1 MADGTFIGFGM
12 QLLLPRKVFASLKT
26 NCMIKNYLLIT
37 LRSLAKNK
45 LFILINVF
53 GMGIAIACCVV
64 AYVNWD
70 FAAKWDSMHTN
81 AANIYRVQSYR
92 DFQGKTT
99 RYGMVP
105 NPLGNFIKQNIKEV
119 TKRVRYQS
127 TYTDIR
133 IGEEVFG
140 TRMVFVDSAFF
151 DLFTYKLKYGTFS
164 NFYDKSKVFLSD
176 EVALKY
182 FNDENVVG
190 KTITQIILGAD
201 GVRRPKE
208 FEVGGVFQ
216 QQPQNSSFRFDV
228 VSLYDN
234 FWDVNLDK
242 DNNDT
247 SWKRWNTLFLE
258 IPNALD
264 VPIVTQQ
271 LQQYIEPQNLAREDF
286 KIASYYL
293 ENFVGMMK
301 RNRANP
307 RVDNDWLRGGI
318 PDEAI
323 TLPAVM
329 AGLLMLLACFN
340 FTNTSISIASRRLK
354 EIGIRKVMGGLRRQ
368 LVFQFMSENLILC
381 VGGLVAGL
389 LIAEWLLPAY
399 DSLWPWLE
407 LKLSYTE
414 NIWFILFLF
423 GLLLITAL
431 IAGGY
436 PSFYVTSF
444 EPVSILKGKAKFG
457 GTNWFTRIL
466 LCCQFAI
473 SLLAIIM
480 SIAFYRNGTFQR
492 DYDLGFA
499 TSGAISVWVNNESG
513 FNTYRDALAS
523 NKDIELIAGT
533 RHHMG
538 NGWYND
544 PVKFESVEKE
554 VDIFDVGDDYFEAME
569 MTLISGRKFMKDS
582 ETDRK
587 ESVLVSEEFVRQ
599 FGWTDNP
606 IGKRLVWMD
615 TVQLFVIGVI
625 RDVYPA
631 ALWDPLSPVM
641 IRYASPSQ
649 YQQLVVKADPGKMAS
664 VNEFM
669 EKKWKEVFP
678 NTVYYGRLVDE
689 QLQETNDINKNIV
702 TMFGFLAVFATL
714 MTGIGMYS
722 LVSLNIVKKMK
733 EIGVRK
739 VLGASVLNIAGVIN
753 LEFIVNLCIAM
764 VLGGAGGFVMAN
776 GLMSSIWKYYLP
788 VGALS
793 FGLSALTLLAIA
805 LASVGYKTIST
816 AMLNPTK
823 TLRDE

>member
-1 MADGTFIGFGM
+1 
-12 QLLLPRKVFASLKT
+12 
-26 NCMIKNYLLIT
+26 MIKNYLLIT
-37 LRSLAKNK
+37 LRNLAKNK

-70 FAAKWDSMHTN
+70 FANKWDSGHVN
-81 AANIYRVQSYR
+81 ATKIYRVQFYR
-92 DFQGKTT
+92 DFQGNTT
-99 RYGMVP
+99 KYGMAP
-105 NPLGNFIKQNIKEV
+105 NPLGNFVKQNIKEV
-119 TKRVRYQS
+119 ANRVRYQS
-127 TYTDIR
+127 TYSDIR

-140 TRMVFVDSAFF
+140 TQMVFVDSAFF
-151 DLFTYKLKYGTFS
+151 DLFTYKLKYGSFT
-164 NFYDKSKVFLSD
+164 NFYDKSKVFISD
-176 EVALKY
+176 EVARRY

-190 KTITQIILGAD
+190 RTITQIILGSD

-208 FEVGGVFQ
+208 FEIGAVFQ
-216 QQPQNSSFRFDV
+216 QLPENSSFRFDIATIF
-228 VSLYDN
+228 DN

-242 DNNDT
+242 DNSET

-258 IPNALD
+258 IPDASD
-264 VPIVTQQ
+264 VAIVTQQ
-271 LQQYIEPQNLAREDF
+271 LQQYVEPQNLAREDF
-286 KIASYYL
+286 KITSYYL
-293 ENFVGMMK
+293 ENFEGMMK
-301 RNRANP
+301 RNRAEP
-307 RVDNDWLRGGI
+307 RVNNDWLRGGI
-318 PDEAI
+318 PDQAI

-368 LVFQFMSENLILC
+368 LVFQFMGENLILC
-381 VGGLVAGL
+381 VLGLAAGL
-389 LIAEWLLPAY
+389 LLAEWLVPAY

-414 NIWFILFLF
+414 NIGFILFLF
-423 GLLLITAL
+423 GLLLVTAL

-457 GTNWFTRIL
+457 GTNWFTRVL

-473 SLLAIIM
+473 SLLSIIM
-480 SIAFYRNGTFQR
+480 GVAFYRNGAFQR

-499 TSGAISVWVNNESG
+499 THGAISVWVNNEGG

-523 NKDIELIAGT
+523 NKDIQVIAGT
-533 RHHMG
+533 RHHLG

-544 PVKFESVEKE
+544 PVKFESIERE
-554 VDIFDVGDDYFEAME
+554 VDIFDIGDNYFEAMD
-569 MTLISGRKFMKDS
+569 MTLITGRKFIKDS

-587 ESVLVSEEFVRQ
+587 ESVLVSEELVRQ
-599 FGWTDNP
+599 FGWADNP

-615 TVQLFVIGVI
+615 TVQLFVVGVI
-625 RDVYPA
+625 KDVYPA
-631 ALWDPLSPVM
+631 ALWDPLNPVM
-641 IRYASPSQ
+641 IRYAAPAQ
-649 YQQLVVKADPGKMAS
+649 YQQLVVKADPAKISS

-678 NTVYYGRLVDE
+678 NTVYYGRMVEE

-702 TMFGFLAVFATL
+702 TMFGFLAIFATL

-753 LEFIVNLCIAM
+753 FEFIINLCIAT
-764 VLGGAGGFVMAN
+764 VIGGAAGYVMAD
-776 GLMSSIWKYYLP
+776 GLMSSIWKYYLQ

-793 FGLSALTLLAIA
+793 LGLSAFVLLIIA